1 MILNPG
7 TAGCPAVCYAEGRAA
22 SDANR
27 GQAPRA
33 CHAPV
38 PGQGRGRRLRDGHLH
53 RLVRRDAIA
62 DVTHQYQRATAGDR
76 TPGIPSLTRAEWRRS
91 PGAVPD

>member
-7 TAGCPAVCYAEGRAA
+7 TARCPAVCYAEGRAA

-33 CHAPV
+33 CHALV
-38 PGQGRGRRLRDGHLH
+38 PARAAAGASGT
-53 RLVRRDAIA
+53 
-62 DVTHQYQRATAGDR
+62 VTR
-76 TPGIPSLTRAEWRRS
+76 TVW
-91 PGAVPD
+91 